1 MHIYFYGPQTKQ
13 PERRSAYVVIKESL
27 RLADVYVSTNTEAD
41 EVQVSAEV
49 MADSREHNVPL
60 LERMDAFLLEGTTS
74 DPEIGFLLAHAIALK
89 KPVLYLYQ
97 RGSVPQVFS
106 HLSQR
111 ELPKYIKVVAY
122 DQATLGRQVTDFLRA
137 TSGVRLREVPRIKF
151 TLRITPS
158 IEEYLHFKTHNTKL
172 TKADYL
178 RQDIER
184 AMEADEEWQAYQ
196 RKRRQAD

>member
-1 MHIYFYGPQTKQ
+1 MHVYFYGPRTKQ
-13 PERRSAYVVIKESL
+13 PERRSAYVVIKEAL
-27 RLADVYVSTNTEAD
+27 RLADVYVSTNTEEE

-49 MADSREHNVPL
+49 MADSRERDVPL
-60 LERMDAFLLEGTTS
+60 LERMDAFLFEGTTS

-106 HLSQR
+106 HLSRR
-111 ELPKYIKVVAY
+111 ELPKYINVVAY
-122 DQATLGRQVTDFLRA
+122 DQASLGRQVTEFLRS

-151 TLRITPS
+151 TLRITSS
-158 IEEYLHFKTHNTKL
+158 IEEYLHFKTHNTKI

-178 RQDIER
+178 RQEIEQT
-184 AMEADEEWQAYQ
+184 MEQDEEWQTYQ
-196 RKRRQAD
+196 HKRRQAD